1 MSAVKP
7 ATVTLEKI
15 NLFKLTAHK
24 QHKMA
29 AQEKAI
35 VTRHNL
41 VLCLNQKEPKGSI
54 TSATENK
61 LLDIE
66 GYRNRKYPRPKWVA
80 IE

>member
-7 ATVTLEKI
+7 ATLSLEK
-15 NLFKLTAHK
+15 NQRVQTNSSQTTQDGGTGKSYCYVPPSCALFKS
-24 QHKMA
+24 
-29 AQEKAI
+29 
-35 VTRHNL
+35 
-41 VLCLNQKEPKGSI
+41 GSL